1 MRYVI
6 ALILLSCSLAANAA
20 QKPNIVLIC
29 LDDHAVQAIGALGSK
44 INQTLHIDRLAKQGG
59 DLSEFVLREF
69 SLRPV
74 GGMKSTKNTNF

>member
-44 INQTLHIDRLAKQGG
+44 INQTPHIDRLAKQGAIYRNSFCANSVY
-59 DLSEFVLREF
+59 DPS
-69 SLRPV
+69 V
-74 GGMKSTKNTNF
+74 G